1 MKLGFIMGE
10 KVLITSALPYINSI
24 KHLGNL
30 IGSILPADVF
40 ARYQRLQGNDVI
52 YICGTDDHGTPA
64 EISAMEANIPVDEFC
79 DEMYITQKKIY
90 EDWNIEFDY
99 FGRTH
104 DIENHEI
111 TQEIFLKLMDN
122 GYVVEKTSIQL
133 YSIDDKRYL
142 PDRFVI
148 GICPHCEY
156 ENARGDQC
164 ENCTTLLDPTDLIS
178 PKSSISG
185 SFNLEKRD
193 VKHYYIDL
201 PKLESKIKDWIES
214 QKNWPQTSISIAKKW
229 LKEGLK
235 TRAIT
240 RNLDWGIDLPGDY
253 YDPEKVFYVWFDAP
267 IGYISITKKWADKIK
282 KDPKLF
288 SQFWKDEKTKY
299 YQFLGIDNV
308 PFHAITF
315 PGTIL
320 GYNEKNKDPYN
331 LTNFIKGFQWL
342 NWEGEKFSSS
352 QKRGIFTD
360 KALEHFP
367 AGYWRYY
374 LLLIAPER
382 QDTSFQW
389 KGFQDAVNNDLNNL
403 LGNLVNRL
411 TTFTSRYFENS
422 IPEAKKG
429 DREIELMGSF
439 QSAFENYISEF
450 KQVEFQKPLKII
462 RSLWQELNKYF
473 QEKEPWNTVKD
484 KETMDQTKTTV
495 SMLAHGLRITAIML
509 FPFTPKIAS
518 NVLLILGMEDID
530 IYQEKYDKLL
540 DWEALENT
548 KIPKLEK
555 NLFEKITD
563 ENIDKLKKLYGPVES
578 DKVMKNEDNISYEDF
593 SKVKLITVKIL
604 NAIEHPNADKLLV
617 LTVNDGE
624 RQDRTI
630 VAGIKNDYKIDDLI
644 GKDIIIVD
652 NLKPTKIRG
661 ILSEGMLLAA
671 EDEDV
676 VSYLEPNKKVKEGS
690 KIR

>member
-1 MKLGFIMGE
+1 M
-10 KVLITSALPYINSI
+10 
-24 KHLGNL
+24 
-30 IGSILPADVF
+30 
-40 ARYQRLQGNDVI
+40 
-52 YICGTDDHGTPA
+52 
-64 EISAMEANIPVDEFC
+64 
-79 DEMYITQKKIY
+79 
-90 EDWNIEFDY
+90 
-99 FGRTH
+99 
-104 DIENHEI
+104 
-111 TQEIFLKLMDN
+111 
-122 GYVVEKTSIQL
+122 
-133 YSIDDKRYL
+133 
-142 PDRFVI
+142 
-148 GICPHCEY
+148 
-156 ENARGDQC
+156 
-164 ENCTTLLDPTDLIS
+164 
-178 PKSSISG
+178 
-185 SFNLEKRD
+185 
-193 VKHYYIDL
+193 
-201 PKLESKIKDWIES
+201 
-214 QKNWPQTSISIAKKW
+214 
-229 LKEGLK
+229 
-235 TRAIT
+235 
-240 RNLDWGIDLPGDY
+240 
-253 YDPEKVFYVWFDAP
+253 
-267 IGYISITKKWADKIK
+267 
-282 KDPKLF
+282 
-288 SQFWKDEKTKY
+288 
-299 YQFLGIDNV
+299 
-308 PFHAITF
+308 
-315 PGTIL
+315 
-320 GYNEKNKDPYN
+320 
-331 LTNFIKGFQWL
+331 
-342 NWEGEKFSSS
+342 
-352 QKRGIFTD
+352 
-360 KALEHFP
+360 EHFP
-367 AGYWRYY
+367 ADYWRYY

-422 IPEAKKG
+422 IPQAKKG

-439 QSAFENYISEF
+439 QSAFENYITEF

-484 KETMDQTKTTV
+484 KETIDQTKTTV

-563 ENIDKLKKLYGPVES
+563 ENIDTLKKLYGPVES
-578 DKVMKNEDNISYEDF
+578 DEVMKNEDNISYEDF

-630 VAGIKNDYKIDDLI
+630 VAGIKNDYKIDELI

-671 EDEDV
+671 EDEDK